1 MATKYSVAIESVRST
16 RNRRLPERFHDTVV
30 TAETTENWDI
40 PIKEHNVQVYYSTLD
55 TALEE
60 MNSRFGDVNLSLLRV
75 LQPLEYAGMHYQAGI
90 TRLQTTVLH
99 NTTTNHNLLMIFIY
113 YYHRALADVEAMERI
128 LVKTGLVDF
137 LSTLPVISPAQ
148 KFGAWATQKRTHTI
162 ESSLASQTPIQI
174 CVGVWLARLP
184 QILSSLGKR
193 SSYQRSS

>member
-1 MATKYSVAIESVRST
+1 MKSKYYLQIVSS
-16 RNRRLPERFHDTVV
+16 
-30 TAETTENWDI
+30 
-40 PIKEHNVQVYYSTLD
+40 
-55 TALEE
+55 
-60 MNSRFGDVNLSLLRV
+60 LRV
-75 LQPLEYAGMHYQAGI
+75 LHLTSIRICRNALSGWH
-90 TRLQTTVLH
+90 H
-99 NTTTNHNLLMIFIY
+99 KTTNHSVSQHHHKPQPTNDIHLLLSP
-113 YYHRALADVEAMERI
+113 RALADVEAMERI